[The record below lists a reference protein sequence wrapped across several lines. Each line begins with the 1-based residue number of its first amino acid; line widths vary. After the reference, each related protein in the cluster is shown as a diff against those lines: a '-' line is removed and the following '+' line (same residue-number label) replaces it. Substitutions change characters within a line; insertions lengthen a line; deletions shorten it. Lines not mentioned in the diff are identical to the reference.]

1 MPLEVPMG
9 EEDRKASAGLAL
21 NETERALLE
30 EAARELGLDGE
41 VRDGLSRKGK
51 GFFLVLMEETW
62 EELAGYLSVQA
73 NRTEDASRQRRLDG
87 LIERIEDLLLYDP
100 DEEP

>member
-1 MPLEVPMG
+1 MG
-9 EEDRKASAGLAL
+9 EEERKASAGLKL

-30 EAARELGLDGE
+30 SAARELGLERE
-41 VRDGLSRKGK
+41 VRAGLSSEGK
-51 GFFLVLMEETW
+51 GFLLVLLEEVW

-73 NRTEDASRQRRLDG
+73 NRTGDAALQRRLDV

-100 DEEP
+100 GEEP